1 MEIDNPKNQH
11 ITGSLAY
18 FIYWSIEFGG
28 LISMTFLRS
37 QCINLEIILSEDD
50 DVLAYR
56 YDKPDVSKVLIV
68 NEGQWV
74 KHDPEFD
81 SHRIKLN

>member
-18 FIYWSIEFGG
+18 FLYWSIEFGC
-28 LISMTFLRS
+28 LISITFLRS

-50 DVLAYR
+50 NLLAYR
-56 YDKPDVSKVLIV
+56 YDKPDGSKVLIV
-68 NEGQWV
+68 NEGQWDM
-74 KHDPEFD
+74 HDPKFD
-81 SHRIKLN
+81 FQRIRLN